1 MNPYLY
7 IGIIVILAW
16 TYDLY
21 NGMNDAANA
30 IATSI
35 STRALTASQ
44 AIALAWVFNILGAF
58 LTTRVAETM
67 GKGII
72 DPALVDRGVW
82 IAALIGAIAWSAFCT
97 HRGIPISITHALVGG
112 IMGAGIVGYGVG
124 ILKWSGLAK
133 ILIWLVIS
141 PLIGFAAAYVLMIG
155 VYWAFRRMR
164 PSKANRFFRYGQI
177 VSASFMAYAHGANDT
192 QNAMG
197 IITASLLATGL
208 ISQFRVP
215 AWVIFGSAFFMG
227 LGTALGGWKVIRTLG
242 MRMAKIEPPQGF
254 SAETAGAAS
263 IVAATL
269 FGAPISTTH
278 VISTAIMGVGATRRL
293 SAVRWGIARDI
304 VLTWVLT
311 FPGSALG
318 AGLAYIIVRPL
329 FAG

>member
-1 MNPYLY
+1 MNSYLY
-7 IGIIVILAW
+7 IVIVVLLAW
-16 TYDLY
+16 TYDFY

-30 IATSI
+30 IATTV

-44 AIALAWVFNILGAF
+44 AIVLAWVFNIVGAF
-58 LTTRVAETM
+58 LTTKVAQTM
-67 GKGII
+67 GKGIV
-72 DPALVDRGVW
+72 DPATVDRGIWV
-82 IAALIGAIAWSAFCT
+82 AALVGAIVWTAFCT

-112 IMGAGIVGYGVG
+112 IMGAAIVGYGVD
-124 ILKWSGLAK
+124 ILKWSGLQK
-133 ILIWLVIS
+133 VFVWLVLS
-141 PLIGFAAAYVLMIG
+141 PLIGFAAAYLLMLA
-155 VYWAFRRMR
+155 VYWLFRKMR

-177 VSASFMAYAHGANDT
+177 ASASFMAYAHGANDT

-197 IITASLLATGL
+197 IVTAALLASGFLT
-208 ISQFRVP
+208 QFKVP
-215 AWVIFGSAFFMG
+215 VWVIFGSAFFMG
-227 LGTALGGWKVIRTLG
+227 LGTALGGWRVIKTLG

-263 IVAATL
+263 IVVATL
-269 FGAPISTTH
+269 VGAPISTTH

-311 FPGSALG
+311 FPGSATG
-318 AGLAYIIVRPL
+318 AALAYLIIRPF